1 MTNRGPARRFFDL
14 WSLVYDQTIVQRLTY
29 RPVHDAVVEHLRRS
43 RPRSVLDLGC
53 GTGLL
58 SERLGAELAGARIVG
73 CDYSAGMIRHAAA
86 RRRDGAWVQ
95 GDALRLPFRAAAFDT
110 VVSTE
115 AFHWFPDQAAALAEM
130 HRVLVPGGRALVAL
144 VNPPF
149 EVVGKGIW
157 MGSRLVGQPFYWPTR
172 RRMRQLLTA
181 AGFRVEA
188 QHRIWRLPAAVAL
201 PPVLSIGVR
210 G

>member
-1 MTNRGPARRFFDL
+1 MQRR
-14 WSLVYDQTIVQRLTY
+14 
-29 RPVHDAVVEHLRRS
+29 DAVMA
-43 RPRSVLDLGC
+43 PGC
-53 GTGLL
+53 
-58 SERLGAELAGARIVG
+58 R
-73 CDYSAGMIRHAAA
+73 
-86 RRRDGAWVQ
+86 
-95 GDALRLPFRAAAFDT
+95 DALRLPFRAAAFDT